1 MVGIEDQ
8 RGKWGLELWKKQ
20 SLGVKKSAVT
30 WKPKPAEVWDK
41 YPKTFKSYLSIC
53 HGDDS

>member
-1 MVGIEDQ
+1 VVGIEDQ